1 MKKLLAILLVL
12 VFCFSLVACGGSEA
26 ASNAKIAEYIEKN
39 EDDLIEGF
47 ESSFASSSGMTCS
60 SSIKVEGMG
69 FIIKININELEN
81 VESSIKAQLQS
92 TYDSMDSTFEPL
104 LEQMQEELPELEYF
118 EIDVCDKNG
127 DLLATVIAGDK

>member
-12 VFCFSLVACGGSEA
+12 VFCFSLVACGGGEA